1 MQIFDKKILT
11 FVMEPYEIVVN
22 LFKESSSHS
31 FNSVGIRLFRIRM
44 MGLFM
49 LLVVFKVITGNL
61 RVVPQIINIL
71 LVGLLGIILIEALIR
86 LFNCYSSMIEKNAF
100 KGILKFMLI
109 FIALIVV
116 LGVF

>member
-1 MQIFDKKILT
+1 
-11 FVMEPYEIVVN
+11 MEPYEVVVN
-22 LFKESSSHS
+22 LFRESNSHS
-31 FNSVGIRLFRIRM
+31 FNSGDIRLFRIRM

-71 LVGLLGIILIEALIR
+71 MVGLLGLVIIEALIR
-86 LFNCYSSMIEKNAF
+86 MFNCYGSMIENNAF
-100 KGILKFMLI
+100 KGIFKFMLI